1 MRIDSYLARI
11 SYPDFHQLSLTN
23 LFKLHQSHVYNIPF
37 ECLDIHLG
45 IPIELNVESIYKK
58 VVNYFRGGFCY
69 ELNTLF
75 NWLLNQLGYEANII
89 SAQIITGDKPGPQ
102 YDHMAIR
109 VRLESDW
116 LLDVGYG
123 DLFIQPI
130 EVKPDIIQYDGA
142 NYFLIKELGEGNYS
156 LSMSATGTNFKERY
170 VFNLSEVPIEK
181 FEPQCQLKQ
190 TSEDSHFVKNLIC
203 TKPTENGRKTVFNH
217 KFLERNNNARHF
229 STFEGENDLVKCL
242 KDEFGIDI
250 KKYQERLADM
260 FQFSL

>member
-23 LFKLHQSHVYNIPF
+23 LFKLHQLHVYSVPF

-45 IPIELNVESIYKK
+45 IPIVLNVESIYKK

-75 NWLLNQLGYEANII
+75 NWLLNQLGYEASII
-89 SAQIITGDKPGPQ
+89 SAQIVNGNQPGPQ

-123 DLFIQPI
+123 DLFIHPI
-130 EVKPDIIQYDGA
+130 EIKPDVVQFDGA
-142 NYFLIKELGEGNYS
+142 NYFLIKQVNEDTYS
-156 LSMSATGTNFKERY
+156 LLMSSTGAHFKERY
-170 VFNLSEVPIEK
+170 VFNLSDVPMEK
-181 FEPQCQLKQ
+181 FEPQCELKQ
-190 TSEDSHFVKNLIC
+190 TSEDSHFVKNMIC
-203 TKPTENGRKTVFNH
+203 TRPTEDGRKTIFNN
-217 KFLERNNNARHF
+217 KFLERTKTGRHF
-229 STFEGENDLVKCL
+229 FTFESEGDFVKCL

>member
-11 SYPDFHQLSLTN
+11 SYPDFHQLSISN

-58 VVNYFRGGFCY
+58 VINYFRGGFCY
-69 ELNTLF
+69 ELNALF
-75 NWLLNQLGYEANII
+75 NWLLNQLGYESNII
-89 SAQIITGDKPGPQ
+89 SAQIVNGNQPGPE

-109 VRLESDW
+109 VKLGSDW

-123 DLFIQPI
+123 DLFINPI
-130 EVKPDIIQYDGA
+130 EIKPDVIQHDGS
-142 NYFLIKELGEGNYS
+142 NYFQIKDLGEGAYS
-156 LSMSATGTNFKERY
+156 LLMSATGANFKERY
-170 VFNLSEVPIEK
+170 VFNITEVALEK
-181 FEPQCQLKQ
+181 FKPQCQLKQ

-203 TKPTENGRKTVFNH
+203 TQPNENGRKTIFNH
-217 KFLERNNNARHF
+217 KFLERTKSERHF
-229 STFEGENDLVKCL
+229 STFETEIDLVKCL
-242 KDEFGIDI
+242 KEEFGIDI

-260 FQFSL
+260 FQFTL